1 MNEETNYQVGI
12 YCRLSKDDEQ
22 PGESSSIGTQRAML
36 LDYCSEHGYA
46 VFDVYIDDGFTGTNF
61 EREAF
66 QRLLKD
72 IDSGHINMVMTKDLS
87 RLGRD
92 YIQMG
97 YYTEIYF
104 PSKGVRYIAL
114 SDGFDSEKERN
125 DIAPFM
131 NILNDMYA
139 RDISRKVKAAKLQ
152 RAKNGLLTASEAPY
166 GYKKASGR
174 LEIDP
179 EAARQVRFI
188 FEMAEKGYGA
198 VTIAREL
205 EQQNIL
211 RPKIYKI
218 ATGQIHPSEQD
229 AAAAGDCAWSYHTVG
244 AILSNRVYLG
254 ELRTHKTE
262 VVNHKTK
269 QKRAIPEEEQFV
281 SFHAHPAIIDEDLF
295 RRVQEIRAGHRC
307 PARMHRAHMFRG
319 ILYCDCCRHPLS
331 VAHRTLKD
339 RDDDLYRC
347 AYHYHHPEA
356 CPQTHAIY
364 HSQLYSF
371 VLQQLQALAK
381 SMKRRKVDAP
391 IAQYANT
398 TELTQEI
405 LSEVIER
412 IEVSHLGRRTRAKN
426 AVKIIWKL

>member
-1 MNEETNYQVGI
+1 
-12 YCRLSKDDEQ
+12 
-22 PGESSSIGTQRAML
+22 ML
-36 LDYCSEHGYA
+36 IDFCNEHGYA
-46 VFDVYIDDGFTGTNF
+46 IYDIYIDDGFTGTNF

-66 QRLLKD
+66 QRLMAD
-72 IDSGHINMVMTKDLS
+72 IDKGLVNMVITKDLS

-104 PSKGVRYIAL
+104 PTKGVRYIAL
-114 SDGFDSEKERN
+114 SDGFDSDKERN
-125 DIAPFM
+125 DNAPFM

-166 GYKKASGR
+166 GYRKASGH

-179 EAARQVRFI
+179 EAAQQVRFI
-188 FEMAEKGYGA
+188 FELAASGFGA
-198 VTIAREL
+198 VAIATAL

-229 AAAAGDCAWSYHTVG
+229 ATAAGDCAWSYHTVG

-269 QKRAIPEEEQFV
+269 QKRSVPEEEQYV
-281 SFHAHPAIIDEDLF
+281 TANAHPAIIDDKLF
-295 RRVQEIRAGHRC
+295 HRVQEIRAGHRC
-307 PARMHRAHMFRG
+307 PARMHREHIFRG
-319 ILYCDCCRHPLS
+319 LLYCDCCGHPLS
-331 VAHRTLKD
+331 VAHRKLKY
-339 RDDDLYRC
+339 REEDLYRC
-347 AYHYHHPEA
+347 MYHHYHPQD
-356 CPQTHAIY
+356 CPKTHAIY
-364 HSQLYSF
+364 HSQLYGF

-381 SMKRRKVDAP
+381 SMKRRRVDAP
-391 IAQYANT
+391 IAQYANI
-398 TELTQEI
+398 TELTQQI
-405 LSEVIER
+405 LSEVVER
-412 IEVSHLGRRTRAKN
+412 IEVGQLGRKARVKS